1 MPPLGNM
8 PAQLPNPSS
17 PMVIWKVLILSTSE
31 DPGWEMEV
39 SFVTKNWGGLDEEAQ
54 KATET

>member
-1 MPPLGNM
+1 
-8 PAQLPNPSS
+8 
-17 PMVIWKVLILSTSE
+17 MVIWKVLILSTSE